1 MVRDF
6 RKPLIVFT
14 PKKLLRF
21 PSCVSPFEDLTTG
34 NFQEVIDDPSPK
46 NPENVDTVMF
56 MSGKMYYEIVEQE
69 KNYSVL
75 ENIALVR
82 IEQISPIPT
91 TQIKN
96 ILSIYKNA
104 KKHFWVQEEP
114 ENMGAWTFMLR
125 KFPDVKLEYI
135 GRRESSA
142 PAAGS
147 SKRSEKRIRR
157 VYDQIFTHA
166 KTYVAK

>member
-6 RKPLIVFT
+6 RKPLIAFT

-21 PSCVSPFEDLTTG
+21 PACVSSFEEFTEG
-34 NFQEVIDDPSPK
+34 SFQEVIDDPKDK
-46 NPENVDTVMF
+46 NPAEVDTLMF
-56 MSGKMYYEIVEQE
+56 TSGKMYYEILDQQ
-69 KNYSVL
+69 KNYTEL

-82 IEQISPIPT
+82 LEQISPVPVK
-91 TQIKN
+91 QIQE
-96 ILSIYKNA
+96 IL
-104 KKHFWVQEEP
+104 KKYSGVKKYFWVQEEP
-114 ENMGAWTFMLR
+114 ENMGAWGYMLR
-125 KFPDVKLEYI
+125 KFPDVKLDYI

-157 VYDQIFTHA
+157 VYDQIFSHA
-166 KTYVAK
+166 KTAVAK